1 MTQEAAQSSLLKL
14 DSQATVLAMPRCA
27 SSRSARSSMT
37 RCSAAYLPDTVVLGS
52 SHHKGYGIADM
63 KGVRSTV

>member
-1 MTQEAAQSSLLKL
+1 
-14 DSQATVLAMPRCA
+14 
-27 SSRSARSSMT
+27 MT